1 PPSLALALTHAAWV
15 HVLRRAQPRRRA
27 GRQGARSG
35 IRIRARVLGCH
46 RVGPAGRGPGRVRTR
61 VGGRGAPAARHPQ
74 LLRHGRRQPHEVA
87 YRALAVQG
95 YARIGR
101 LDDAHHELADAFDG
115 LARHGERY
123 FESELH
129 RLKGELLLRRDRGGA
144 TGSPQAHADAERLFR
159 SAIDIARPQRARSL
173 ELRAA
178 TSLSR
183 LLRDQGRHAEA
194 VEVLSGV
201 YAGFTEG
208 FDVLDL
214 EEAAALLHVAAARA
228 APVA

>member
-1 PPSLALALTHAAWV
+1 MRRGCTCCDAHSRVDELAGRALALASEYGLAY
-15 HVLRRAQPRRRA
+15 A
-27 GRQGARSG
+27 GS
-35 IRIRARVLGCH
+35 
-46 RVGPAGRGPGRVRTR
+46 
-61 VGGRGAPAARHPQ
+61 
-74 LLRHGRRQPHEVA
+74 HEVA

-201 YAGFTEG
+201 YAWFTEG